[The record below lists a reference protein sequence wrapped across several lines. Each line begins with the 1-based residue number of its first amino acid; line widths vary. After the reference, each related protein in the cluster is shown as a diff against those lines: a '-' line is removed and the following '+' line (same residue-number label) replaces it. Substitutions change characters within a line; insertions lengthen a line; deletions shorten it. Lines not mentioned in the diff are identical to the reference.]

1 MWWQI
6 ASAAAKTGL
15 SVLGASTQRAI
26 TNINNKT
33 DKTLKGLENQ
43 NTQANNVLAA
53 ANDASQRGQM
63 SLNNQ
68 QAAKQAA
75 AQLEASAING
85 ARMQQEVLSAR
96 FEQSI
101 GAAEQ
106 AGGQAAAIG
115 AAGAAGGV
123 VDAVNVATALRA
135 ARAVQAASDQADQ
148 AAFDQSRQIQT
159 LAGQVASSQPV
170 IASTVGLDYR
180 VAAAQT
186 QNSPNPFMVGLSTA
200 ISEMSKVDFS
210 GANTNTTTTEGGTV
224 GPGLKNEYQAALDT
238 LSASKKAADNP
249 YAVSLN
255 YSIGKL

>member
-1 MWWQI
+1 MWWM
-6 ASAAAKTGL
+6 AFAAAAKTGL
-15 SVLGASTQRAI
+15 QVLGASTQRAI

-43 NTQANNVLAA
+43 NTQANNFLAA
-53 ANDASQRGQM
+53 ANDASQRSLM

-75 AQLEASAING
+75 AQIEASAING
-85 ARMQQEVLSAR
+85 ARAQQELLSAR
-96 FEQSI
+96 FEQSV

-123 VDAVNVATALRA
+123 VDAVNTATALRT

-148 AAFDQSRQIQT
+148 VAFDQSRQMQT
-159 LAGQVASSQPV
+159 LAGQVASSQSV

-180 VAAAQT
+180 RAAAQT
-186 QNSPNPFMVGLSTA
+186 QNSPSPFMAGLSGVLDMMSAGLSSSGDVSKPAQGETA
-200 ISEMSKVDFS
+200 
-210 GANTNTTTTEGGTV
+210 GA
-224 GPGLKNEYQAALDT
+224 GLKNEYQAALDA
-238 LSASKKAADNP
+238 SNASKKAADNP